1 MHLLY
6 TAICITIQRMQQ
18 GRISRAL
25 KIFSVPEITKKTD
38 SLLTIKV
45 CRCVIESWIIKS
57 VVIKTTGIEQRIVVF
72 HVKRLVDFFLSAFT
86 RSDGSRKSPVHFR
99 GFGFYRCILKG
110 VSFTWRSTWFPCH
123 IIYQKI

>member
-6 TAICITIQRMQQ
+6 TAICIAIQRMQQ

-72 HVKRLVDFFLSAFT
+72 HVKRLVDFFLSDFT